1 MIDIDTGIPI
11 AICGS
16 DELDD
21 YKGQSFTHIIKIV
34 NPGLSNLRPP
44 WFLGEYLQLCFG
56 DVVSK
61 ADAQNC
67 KTIAPSIVD
76 IQSALD
82 FSRKALSIEKSSIII
97 SCDYGASRSPAL
109 AYVIW
114 ADKLGPGRE
123 QESFDDVMSI
133 RPEAVPNNL
142 VVSLGDI
149 LLKRNGALTKPLQD
163 LNISI
168 MASFQTFN

>member
-1 MIDIDTGIPI
+1 MSDIDTGIPI

-16 DELDD
+16 DELNH

-34 NPGLSNLRPP
+34 NPGVSNVRPP
-44 WFLGEYLQLCFG
+44 WFLGEYLPLSFG
-56 DVVSK
+56 DVVSN
-61 ADAQNC
+61 ADAQNYN
-67 KTIAPSIVD
+67 TIAPSIED

-82 FSRKALSIEKSSIII
+82 FSRKALSIEKSSIIV

-123 QESFDDVMSI
+123 QEAFDYIMSMS
-133 RPEAVPNNL
+133 PEAVPNNL
-142 VVSLGDI
+142 VVALGDL
-149 LLKRNGALTKPLQD
+149 LLKRNGALTKPLQN

-168 MASFQTFN
+168 IASIQTFS